1 MKLRN
6 LLTAGLTAMALFTAG
21 CVGGG
26 DSANKMDT
34 PKEGPVELQVSAAA
48 SLTDAMKE
56 LGGMYEKEH
65 GNTKLVFNFGS
76 SHSFRI
82 GKLGK
87 QSGSNGIYAF
97 IGTLCRKQSCT

>member
-1 MKLRN
+1 MKFRN

-26 DSANKMDT
+26 DSANKMET

-65 GNTKLVFNFGS
+65 GKYEARLQL
-76 SHSFRI
+76 R
-82 GKLGK
+82 
-87 QSGSNGIYAF
+87 QQ
-97 IGTLCRKQSCT
+97 RCTPAGD